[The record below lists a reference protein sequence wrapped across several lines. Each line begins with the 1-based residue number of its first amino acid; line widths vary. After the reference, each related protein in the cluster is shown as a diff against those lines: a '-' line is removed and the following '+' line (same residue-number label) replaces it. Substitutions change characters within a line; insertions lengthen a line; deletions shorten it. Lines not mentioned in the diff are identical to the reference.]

1 MHRSGK
7 MKVIVISPSER
18 SPDMELKEVVMQ
30 LSDAYGV
37 SGHEA
42 NSAELVKSLF
52 SGFVDEVRVDR
63 MGSVIMLKRGRKP
76 GTAKVMLAAHYDEI
90 GMIVKRIEKGG
101 FIRVTQVGGIDQRIL
116 PSMEVTVHGRKDIL
130 GVFSACPPH
139 LQTEDDRKK
148 AWKMEDLVIDCGYSE
163 EELRKLVRV
172 GDIVSFR
179 RKSIELQNG
188 RIAGK
193 SMDDR
198 VCLAAIWQC
207 ASELSTMQH
216 DADVYFVATV
226 QEEITYGGGYTA
238 TFGIMPDIGI
248 AVDVGFATMP
258 GVSEDEGSALGA
270 GANAEIAPDVNPKVL
285 ALIRKTAKDRGIGL
299 QLGVSGKPGGTDAFP
314 MQVTGA
320 GVATAILGLPVRN
333 MHTSVETLDIE
344 DVKNCGRLMAHFCAA
359 VDSKFKEGLTCCLKG

>member
-1 MHRSGK
+1 M
-7 MKVIVISPSER
+7 
-18 SPDMELKEVVMQ
+18 DLKEVVMQ

-42 NSAELVKSLF
+42 NSYELVKSLF
-52 SGFVDEVRVDR
+52 KDYTDEIRIDR
-63 MGSVIMLKRGRKP
+63 MGSVIMLKKGRVP
-76 GTAKVMLAAHYDEI
+76 GTARIMLAAHYDEI
-90 GMIVKRIEKGG
+90 GMMVKRIEKGG

-116 PSMEVTVHGRKDIL
+116 PSMEVIVHGRKEVR

-139 LQTEDDRKK
+139 LQTDEDRKK
-148 AWKMEDLVIDCGYSE
+148 AWKMDELVVDCGYDE
-163 EELRKLVRV
+163 DELRKLVRV
-172 GDIVSFR
+172 GDIVSFG
-179 RKSIELQNG
+179 RKSIELANG

-207 ASELSTMQH
+207 AAELKKMEH

-226 QEEITYGGGYTA
+226 QEEVSYGGGYTA

-248 AVDVGFATMP
+248 AVDVGFGTMP
-258 GVSEDEGSALGA
+258 GVSEDEGSPLGA
-270 GANAEIAPDVNPKVL
+270 GPNADIAPDVNPKVL
-285 ALIRKTAKDRGIGL
+285 GLIKKTAADHDICL
-299 QLGVSGKPGGTDAFP
+299 QMHVSGRPGGTDAFP

-333 MHTSVETLDIE
+333 MHTSVETLDVD
-344 DVKNCGRLMAHFCAA
+344 DVKKCGRLMAYFCAA
-359 VDSKFKEGLTCCLKG
+359 VDKEFREGLTCCLKG